1 MWGYCNMSF
10 KMISDTPFLKVTVN
24 IGHQKH
30 FKFEWLGKCN
40 KFIGMSNGYS
50 DAMRIYAKNY

>member
-1 MWGYCNMSF
+1 MSF
-10 KMISDTPFLKVTVN
+10 KMISDTPFLTVTVN

-30 FKFEWLGKCN
+30 FKFEWLGKS
-40 KFIGMSNGYS
+40 IGMSNGYS

>member
-1 MWGYCNMSF
+1 MSF
-10 KMISDTPFLKVTVN
+10 KMISDTPFLTVTVN

-30 FKFEWLGKCN
+30 FKFECLGKCN